1 MFVINRILLCRL
13 FIAAV
18 LCTGCSFAQDSG
30 AAKVGVMDAAAN
42 LSLNDFSA
50 AVEGAGLAGTLNNQ
64 GVLTF
69 ASGSF
74 VVFAPSDEAFAAV
87 TDVDMNA
94 TNENA
99 TELKRILSYHIVWND
114 GSFENISELSS
125 AKTLQ
130 GENLTIDNT
139 EGLKVNGANV
149 SASKSYDN
157 GTVFVIDKVLL
168 PKTDSSL
175 GVIEAA
181 NDLGAKKFAS
191 AIKSAGLVE
200 TLNGQGLM
208 GIESL
213 SEGPFTVFAPSD
225 AAFDNAKASLDAI
238 SKKDAGMMNLLSY
251 HLVDAKVL
259 LNMTDT
265 NSAKTMQGDSLA
277 VDANMGL
284 VGGANI
290 LKSERYDNGIIYVI
304 DQVLVPIR
312 LAM

>member
-1 MFVINRILLCRL
+1 MFVKNGILLCLL

-18 LCTGCSFAQDSG
+18 LCMGCSFAQDNG
-30 AAKVGVMDAAAN
+30 TAKMGVMDATAN
-42 LSLNDFSA
+42 LSLNEFSA
-50 AVEGAGLAGTLNNQ
+50 AVEGAGLANTLNNN

-69 ASGSF
+69 TTGSF
-74 VVFAPSDEAFAAV
+74 VIFAPSDEAFAAV
-87 TDVDMNA
+87 PDADMNA
-94 TNENA
+94 IKENA

-139 EGLKVNGANV
+139 EGMKVNGANV
-149 SASKSYDN
+149 TASKSYDS

-168 PKTDSSL
+168 PKTASSL
-175 GVIEAA
+175 GVAEAA
-181 NDLGAKKFAS
+181 NDLGAKKFAA
-191 AIKSAGLVE
+191 AIKSAGLVD

-208 GIESL
+208 GFESL
-213 SEGPFTVFAPSD
+213 AGGPFTVFAPSD
-225 AAFDNAKASLDAI
+225 AAFDKAKANLDAI
-238 SKKDAGMMNLLSY
+238 SKKEAGMMNLLSY
-251 HLVDAKVL
+251 HIVDAKDL
-259 LNMTDT
+259 LNKTDT

-277 VDANMGL
+277 VDLNMSL
-284 VGGANI
+284 VGGADV
-290 LKSERYDNGIIYVI
+290 LKSERYANGIVYII